1 MTTLTAKRTSID
13 PRTEVGSLS
22 LTVSDLERSVGF
34 YTQDIGLR
42 TLEQGPKHAAL
53 GVADAPLL
61 FLKERPGA
69 KPWPRGGRGFTGLYH
84 FALLLP
90 SRAALGAW
98 VQHWLDRGHS
108 VGQGD
113 HGVSEALYLEDPD
126 GHGIEIYRDRPR
138 DQWRWIEGRVQMS
151 SGPVDIAG
159 MINDAKRQDI
169 AYDGLPSGAKMGHI
183 HLQVAD
189 IGTAKDFYQDILG
202 FDTVAEMPTALF
214 LSAGGY
220 HHHIGMNTWHSAEA
234 GPPQEDTVA
243 LRSFTVKLPDEAALS
258 SVVER
263 LDLAG
268 HAHSDS
274 DSSVV
279 EMEDPFKNHIILTT
293 D

>member
-1 MTTLTAKRTSID
+1 MTTSTPERTSID

-22 LTVSDLERSVGF
+22 ITVSDLQRSIRF

-42 TLEQGPKHAAL
+42 TLEQGPKWATL
-53 GVADAPLL
+53 GVADVPLL
-61 FLKERPGA
+61 FLEEQSGA
-69 KPWPRGGRGFTGLYH
+69 RPWPRGGRSFTGLYH

-98 VQHWLDRGHS
+98 VHHWLDRGYP

-159 MINDAKRQDI
+159 MISDAESRDI
-169 AYDGLPSGAKMGHI
+169 AFNGLPSGTKVGHI
-183 HLQVAD
+183 HLQIAD
-189 IGTAKDFYQDILG
+189 IGRAKDFYRDALG
-202 FDTVAEMPTALF
+202 FDIVAEMPTALF
-214 LSAGGY
+214 ISAGGY
-220 HHHIGMNTWHSAEA
+220 HHHIGMNTWHSAKA
-234 GPPQEDTVA
+234 GPSPEDMVT
-243 LRSFTVKLPDEAALS
+243 LRSFTVKLPDQAALE
-258 SVVER
+258 SVVQR
-263 LDLAG
+263 LDFAG
-268 HAHSDS
+268 FAHSSADS
-274 DSSVV
+274 GIV
-279 EMEDPFKNHIILTT
+279 ELRDPFENHIILNA